1 MTELES
7 KRASFSLVQ
16 EQHEAAA
23 AGKAAGTINRHRGS
37 SSSNFHCKMY
47 PADGALEYGC
57 SEYGAFIQQRV
68 SGRRC
73 VELCRVYVSPH
84 SSSLEQASKNIETEK
99 QRQTI
104 ECHSLAGCS
113 K

>member
-7 KRASFSLVQ
+7 KQASFSLVQ
-16 EQHEAAA
+16 ELHKAAA

-73 VELCRVYVSPH
+73 VELCSVSVCV
-84 SSSLEQASKNIETEK
+84 STQQQSGASKQEHRDRKTETD
-99 QRQTI
+99 
-104 ECHSLAGCS
+104 H
-113 K
+113 